1 MNSEPKRPRDPG
13 DRSAPYRDRSKIGH
27 DPRGPFGGPQS
38 SKSASGSPED
48 QLAQS
53 IEVGASEIALMWM
66 LHQWALPDGM
76 RSEPLDLQMMNF
88 SSTAF
93 AAIGAR
99 FPMLQHAEQ
108 EHLWLIY
115 FKGLLAAGTHPQ
127 EEMVQAI
134 NTVRQLRRT
143 AALVGSD
150 REPNAEL
157 DSAVDRAARPL
168 RPGDASDSEVL
179 EQIARALD
187 QANKSR
193 V

>member
-1 MNSEPKRPRDPG
+1 MRSEPKHPRDPR
-13 DRSAPYRDRSKIGH
+13 DRLGPYRGQSKIGR
-27 DPRGPFGGPQS
+27 DPRGPFAGPPS
-38 SKSASGSPED
+38 SKSTSGGPED
-48 QLAQS
+48 QLTQS

-76 RSEPLDLQMMNF
+76 RSEPLDLQIMNF

-115 FKGLLAAGTHPQ
+115 FKGLLVAGTHPQ
-127 EEMVQAI
+127 EQMVQAI
-134 NTVRQLRRT
+134 NTVRQLRGT

-150 REPNAEL
+150 KEPNAEP

-168 RPGDASDSEVL
+168 RPGGASDSEVL
-179 EQIARALD
+179 EQIAQALD
-187 QANKSR
+187 QTNRSR

>member
-1 MNSEPKRPRDPG
+1 MSSEPKRPRDPG
-13 DRSAPYRDRSKIGH
+13 DRLGPVRGQSKIGRE
-27 DPRGPFGGPQS
+27 PRGPFAGPPSLKSTSGGS
-38 SKSASGSPED
+38 ED

-76 RSEPLDLQMMNF
+76 RGEPLDLQIMNF

-127 EEMVQAI
+127 EQMVQAI

-143 AALVGSD
+143 ATLVGAD
-150 REPNAEL
+150 RKPNAEI
-157 DSAVDRAARPL
+157 DSAVGKATGPL

-179 EQIARALD
+179 EQIAQALD
-187 QANKSR
+187 QANRSR

>member
-1 MNSEPKRPRDPG
+1 MSSEPKRPRDPG
-13 DRSAPYRDRSKIGH
+13 GRFGPYRDQPKIGH
-27 DPRGPFGGPQS
+27 DPRGPFAGPQS
-38 SKSASGSPED
+38 SKSAPVSPED
-48 QLAQS
+48 QMARS

-76 RSEPLDLQMMNF
+76 RSEPLDLQIMNF

-115 FKGLLAAGTHPQ
+115 FKGLLSAATHPQ
-127 EEMVQAI
+127 EQMVEAI
-134 NTVRQLRRT
+134 NTVRKLHRIAT
-143 AALVGSD
+143 PVGSN
-150 REPNAEL
+150 REANGEL
-157 DSAVDRAARPL
+157 DSAVDRAAGPL
-168 RPGDASDSEVL
+168 RPDDAPDSEVL
-179 EQIARALD
+179 EQIAQALD